1 MGKWKSGIADR
12 STPELSSHSTVPPII
27 SLAKRIEE
35 VFSPGNSEAILFDKG
50 SAELMILQKIRDE
63 AHRFAINYNRS
74 SREKSYTK
82 TLLDEIPG
90 IGPVARKKIFSSVS
104 RIEELSSWSFEQ
116 AKNSFGKKTA
126 EALQNHGI
134 ISE

>member
-1 MGKWKSGIADR
+1 
-12 STPELSSHSTVPPII
+12 
-27 SLAKRIEE
+27 
-35 VFSPGNSEAILFDKG
+35 
-50 SAELMILQKIRDE
+50 MILQKIRDE

-90 IGPVARKKIFSSVS
+90 IGPVARKKIFSTVS
-104 RIEELSSWSFEQ
+104 KIDELSSWTFE
-116 AKNSFGKKTA
+116 KTEKLFGKKVA
-126 EALQNHGI
+126 ETLQNHGL

>member
-1 MGKWKSGIADR
+1 MEAIKKTTGSAKI
-12 STPELSSHSTVPPII
+12 VPIV

-35 VFSPGNSEAILFDKG
+35 VFLPGNSESKLFEKG
-50 SAELMILQKIRDE
+50 STELMMLQKIRDE

-90 IGPVARKKIFSSVS
+90 I
-104 RIEELSSWSFEQ
+104 
-116 AKNSFGKKTA
+116 
-126 EALQNHGI
+126 
-134 ISE
+134 

>member
-1 MGKWKSGIADR
+1 
-12 STPELSSHSTVPPII
+12 
-27 SLAKRIEE
+27 
-35 VFSPGNSEAILFDKG
+35 
-50 SAELMILQKIRDE
+50 MILQKIRDE

-90 IGPVARKKIFSSVS
+90 IGPTTRKKIFQTVS
-104 RIEELSSWSFEQ
+104 RIEELSSWSYEKT
-116 AKNSFGKKTA
+116 KNSFGKKAA
-126 EALQNHGI
+126 EALQNHGL

>member
-1 MGKWKSGIADR
+1 
-12 STPELSSHSTVPPII
+12 
-27 SLAKRIEE
+27 
-35 VFSPGNSEAILFDKG
+35 
-50 SAELMILQKIRDE
+50 MILQKIRDE

-90 IGPVARKKIFSSVS
+90 IGNVARRKIFSVVS
-104 RIEELSSWSFEQ
+104 KIDELSSWNYEKT
-116 AKNSFGKKTA
+116 KNAFGKKVA

-134 ISE
+134 I